1 MTCKSL
7 ALMDFEK
14 INYELIEHVL
24 MFIVDGGGRD
34 INLPKE
40 GSILVFLPG
49 KYLSYKSQG
58 YKEIK
63 KLH

>member
-49 KYLSYKSQG
+49 KLLS
-58 YKEIK
+58 
-63 KLH
+63 